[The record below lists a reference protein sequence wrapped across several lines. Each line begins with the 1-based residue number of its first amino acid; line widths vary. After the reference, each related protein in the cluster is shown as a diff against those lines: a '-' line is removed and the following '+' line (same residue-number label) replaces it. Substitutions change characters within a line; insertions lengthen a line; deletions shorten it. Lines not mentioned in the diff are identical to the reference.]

1 MTTAGIIKVVD
12 RVRGVE
18 LDWTS
23 ILEDME
29 PSGHGVHTKG
39 EGFIITE
46 GSQQRVCLAGSSGI
60 ADPSSLPRGPP
71 VATHKSMRISM
82 KIAKIR
88 MFQTDCL
95 RPCLSPFHR
104 LRLLAI
110 VVVAIAIA
118 VLPYARLLG
127 QTDAS
132 RDLEGAKSQARG
144 IALAFSAAS
153 SKMMPSVVTVLAK
166 RKDVDETLDDLDLL
180 NEDSASDFNIGSGV
194 IISENGL
201 CVTNNH
207 VIQGAKSIR
216 VRLADGRAF
225 MGSDVRTDP
234 SSDLAVFKIVSE
246 EPLPAATQGDS
257 DGLNI
262 GDWVLAIGSP
272 FALDQTV
279 SVGIISSKGRTMRR
293 MLEGQLLQ
301 TDATINPG
309 NSGGALLDINGDLVG
324 INTLIS
330 TTSGQFQGVGF
341 AIPMRRVQWITK
353 ELTENGKVRRARL
366 GLVTN
371 KIPQDLARELKI
383 TVRSGVYVS
392 RVSAD
397 MPAEKCGIQIGDI
410 IMAIGDQKVQ
420 TPDDFRTMIEQLP
433 ADRSYPIQ
441 ILRDGATMTLEI
453 QPVVQKE

>member
-1 MTTAGIIKVVD
+1 M
-12 RVRGVE
+12 
-18 LDWTS
+18 
-23 ILEDME
+23 
-29 PSGHGVHTKG
+29 
-39 EGFIITE
+39 
-46 GSQQRVCLAGSSGI
+46 
-60 ADPSSLPRGPP
+60 
-71 VATHKSMRISM
+71 
-82 KIAKIR
+82 
-88 MFQTDCL
+88 
-95 RPCLSPFHR
+95 
-104 LRLLAI
+104 
-110 VVVAIAIA
+110 
-118 VLPYARLLG
+118 
-127 QTDAS
+127 
-132 RDLEGAKSQARG
+132 GA
-144 IALAFSAAS
+144 
-153 SKMMPSVVTVLAK
+153 
-166 RKDVDETLDDLDLL
+166 
-180 NEDSASDFNIGSGV
+180 
-194 IISENGL
+194 
-201 CVTNNH
+201 
-207 VIQGAKSIR
+207 
-216 VRLADGRAF
+216 
-225 MGSDVRTDP
+225 DVRTDP

>member
-1 MTTAGIIKVVD
+1 
-12 RVRGVE
+12 
-18 LDWTS
+18 
-23 ILEDME
+23 
-29 PSGHGVHTKG
+29 
-39 EGFIITE
+39 
-46 GSQQRVCLAGSSGI
+46 
-60 ADPSSLPRGPP
+60 
-71 VATHKSMRISM
+71 M

-225 MGSDVRTDP
+225 MGADVRTDP

>member
-1 MTTAGIIKVVD
+1 MKIVVIKPF
-12 RVRGVE
+12 
-18 LDWTS
+18 W
-23 ILEDME
+23 
-29 PSGHGVHTKG
+29 
-39 EGFIITE
+39 
-46 GSQQRVCLAGSSGI
+46 QQHRVCNFRLDQGRIGVLIVFAMALAMLVSERSHGQQ
-60 ADPSSLPRGPP
+60 AASL
-71 VATHKSMRISM
+71 
-82 KIAKIR
+82 
-88 MFQTDCL
+88 
-95 RPCLSPFHR
+95 
-104 LRLLAI
+104 
-110 VVVAIAIA
+110 
-118 VLPYARLLG
+118 
-127 QTDAS
+127 
-132 RDLEGAKSQARG
+132 DLESARSQAQG
-144 IALAFSAAS
+144 IALAFNAAS

-225 MGSDVRTDP
+225 MGADVRTDP
-234 SSDLAVFKIVSE
+234 SSDLAIFKIVSE

-257 DGLNI
+257 DRLSI

-371 KIPQDLARELKI
+371 KIPQDLARELKM

-392 RVSAD
+392 RVTSD
-397 MPAEKCGIQIGDI
+397 MPAENCDMQIGDI
-410 IMAIGDQKVQ
+410 ILELGDQKVQ

-433 ADRSYPIQ
+433 ADRSYPIK
-441 ILRDGATMTLEI
+441 ILRDGAPMTLDI
-453 QPVVQKE
+453 QPVVKND